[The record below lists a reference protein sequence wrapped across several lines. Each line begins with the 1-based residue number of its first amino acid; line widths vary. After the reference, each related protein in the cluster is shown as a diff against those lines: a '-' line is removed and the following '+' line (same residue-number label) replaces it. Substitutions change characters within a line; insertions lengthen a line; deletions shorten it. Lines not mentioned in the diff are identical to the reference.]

1 MAPSWLVDAA
11 IYSEMK
17 GGIHP
22 WFTGYLFFSFLIEA
36 CGETLEKYGKRGELD
51 PPLLIY
57 FSFKKKRNIL

>member
-22 WFTGYLFFSFLIEA
+22 WFTGYLFFPFLIEA

-51 PPLLIY
+51 PPL
-57 FSFKKKRNIL
+57 